1 MPTSLP
7 PGYLCTAWIYP
18 ARISRHHL
26 VRQVGLVTWKQM
38 QLGAPL
44 GLGTLQVGQNSASAV
59 SAMQTQQLL
68 LIDQCMLHAR

>member
-1 MPTSLP
+1 
-7 PGYLCTAWIYP
+7 
-18 ARISRHHL
+18 
-26 VRQVGLVTWKQM
+26 M